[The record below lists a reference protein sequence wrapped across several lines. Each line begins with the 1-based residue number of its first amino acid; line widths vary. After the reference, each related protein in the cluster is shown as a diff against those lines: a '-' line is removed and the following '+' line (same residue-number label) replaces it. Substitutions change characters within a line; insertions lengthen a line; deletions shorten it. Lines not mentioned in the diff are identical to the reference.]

1 MAALTAEERDVL
13 AAIQDNLPLVRE
25 PYAAVAANLGLS
37 EERVMEIIA
46 SLLADRKIKRIGAIP
61 NHYALGIT
69 ANGMSVWD
77 IPDEVASEVGR
88 RLGERDE
95 VTHCYTR
102 PRHPGWPYNIFG
114 MVHGTSR
121 EGVVATVEAIGGELR
136 IAEYPHDVLFS
147 TRLLK
152 KRGTRVRAGNGR
164 PDNAD

>member
-1 MAALTAEERDVL
+1 MAALTPDERDVL
-13 AAIQDNLPLVRE
+13 AAIQDGLPLVRE
-25 PYAAVAANLGLS
+25 PYAAVAGRLGLD
-37 EERVMEIIA
+37 EARVIEIIT
-46 SLLADRKIKRIGAIP
+46 SLLAERKIKRIGAIP

-77 IPDEVASEVGR
+77 IPDAIATDVGR

-95 VTHCYTR
+95 VTHCYKR

-121 EGVVATVEAIGGELR
+121 EAVIASVEQIARELD
-136 IAEYPHDVLFS
+136 IAQYPHDVLFS

-152 KRGTRVRAGNGR
+152 KRGTRVRAS
-164 PDNAD
+164 ADEAET

>member
-1 MAALTAEERDVL
+1 MAALTPDERDVL
-13 AAIQDNLPLVRE
+13 AAIQDGLPLVRE
-25 PYAAVAANLGLS
+25 PYAAVAGRLRLG
-37 EERVMEIIA
+37 EARVIEIVT
-46 SLLADRKIKRIGAIP
+46 SLLAERKIKRIGAIP

-77 IPDEVASEVGR
+77 IPDAIATDAGR

-95 VTHCYTR
+95 VTHCYKR

-121 EGVVATVEAIGGELR
+121 EAVIASVEQ
-136 IAEYPHDVLFS
+136 IARDLDIARYPHDVLFS

-152 KRGTRVRAGNGR
+152 KRGTRVRAT
-164 PDNAD
+164 ADEAEM